1 MNEESRFE
9 GLVRVLRERWWVILL
24 AMVITT
30 GFAAAYAST
39 REKRYTA
46 TATLFFRNT
55 TGNLLD
61 SNQSGPSD
69 PAREAA
75 TNFKLVSLTIVADRT
90 ARSLGVQ
97 LKDVTGSVTVS
108 SSGQTDLVNVAAE
121 TTSPQRSARIANA
134 YARSY
139 IDFRRAADQ
148 RQLSSAI
155 DQLQRSLDALPP
167 EQQDGSEGERL
178 RDRIDQLTVARALTT
193 GNAELAQPA
202 TPPSKSSYP
211 KVMTTIVLG
220 AIFGFAIG
228 LALAVV
234 LARLDR
240 TVRDPEELQTI
251 FRLPV
256 IGSIPR
262 SRQLRSGTG
271 DVAQLGPREEE
282 AFKELR
288 AYLRILDS
296 ERSISPLLVVSAL
309 PREGKSTIAMRLA
322 ETMAEMGDR
331 VILVEAD
338 LRKPTQL
345 KDIEADRAGHGLSAV
360 LSEGRLDT
368 EIAHVSL
375 TGQAGEPRTLDVL
388 PAGPTP
394 PNPTEL
400 LESRRMR
407 EVLDD
412 LVDRYDMV
420 IVDTPALTVVSDA
433 LALVAEDS
441 TIVVVAAIGQSSRAS
456 VDQLARQIE
465 LLRGH
470 KIGIIA
476 NMATTGSRT
485 YHDYYY
491 GQRESQPDAPRKS
504 LLGIGGRKR

>member
-1 MNEESRFE
+1 MNEERRFE
-9 GLVRVLRERWWVILL
+9 RIMRILRERWWVILL
-24 AMVITT
+24 AMVVTT
-30 GFAAAYAST
+30 GAAAAFAAT

-61 SNQSGPSD
+61 QPQSGVSD

-90 ARSLGVQ
+90 ARRLGVP
-97 LKDVTGSVTVS
+97 LRDVTSTVKVS

-121 TTSPQRSARIANA
+121 TTSPARSARIANA
-134 YARSY
+134 YASSY
-139 IDFRRAADQ
+139 IDFRRTADQ
-148 RQLSSAI
+148 RQLSSAV
-155 DQLQRSLDALPP
+155 DQLQRSLDALPA
-167 EQQDGSEGERL
+167 EQQNGLEGERL

-202 TPPSKSSYP
+202 RRPTSSSYP
-211 KVMTTIVLG
+211 DVVTIVVLG
-220 AIFGFAIG
+220 AIFGLALG

-240 TVRDPEELQTI
+240 TVRDPEELQAI

-256 IGSIPR
+256 IGTIPR
-262 SRQLRSGTG
+262 SRQLRAGTAA
-271 DVAQLGPREEE
+271 VNPLGPREEE

-309 PREGKSTIAMRLA
+309 PQEGKSTIAMRLA
-322 ETMAEMGDR
+322 ETMAVMGDR

-345 KDIEADRAGHGLSAV
+345 KDITEREGHGLTAV
-360 LSEGRLDT
+360 LADGRLAS
-368 EIAHVSL
+368 EISHITL
-375 TGQAGEPRTLDVL
+375 TGQGGELRTLDIL

-407 EVLDD
+407 QVLDD
-412 LVDRYDMV
+412 LAERYDMV
-420 IVDTPALTVVSDA
+420 IVDTPALTVVTDA

-441 TIVVVAAIGQSSRAS
+441 TIVVVAAIGQSSRQS

-476 NMATTGSRT
+476 NMATSGSRT

-491 GQRESQPDAPRKS
+491 GAREVAPEARRKS
-504 LLGIGGRKR
+504 VLGIGGRRR

>member
-1 MNEESRFE
+1 MNEESRLE
-9 GLVRVLRERWWVILL
+9 GVFRILRERWWVILL
-24 AMVITT
+24 AVIVTT
-30 GFAAAYAST
+30 GAAAAFAAT

-46 TATLFFRNT
+46 TATLFFRDT

-61 SNQSGPSD
+61 QQQSGTTD
-69 PAREAA
+69 PARQAA
-75 TNFKLVSLTIVADRT
+75 TNFKLVSLGIVGQRT
-90 ARSLGVQ
+90 ARTLGVPLSQ
-97 LKDVTGSVTVS
+97 VTGSVKVS

-121 TTSPQRSARIANA
+121 TTSPTRSARIANA

-148 RQLSSAI
+148 KQLSSAI

-167 EQQDGSEGERL
+167 EQQNGSEGERL

-202 TPPSKSSYP
+202 TAPHSPSYP
-211 KVMTTIVLG
+211 KVATIIVLG
-220 AIFGFAIG
+220 AIVGIALG
-228 LALAVV
+228 LALAVL

-240 TVRDPEELQTI
+240 TVRDPEELQAI

-256 IGSIPR
+256 IGTIPR

-271 DVAQLGPREEE
+271 DVAPLGPREEE

-309 PREGKSTIAMRLA
+309 PQEGKSTITMRLA
-322 ETMAEMGDR
+322 EVMASMGDR

-345 KDIEADRAGHGLSAV
+345 KDIAEKAGHGLSAV
-360 LSEGRLDT
+360 LAEGRLDS
-368 EIAHVSL
+368 EIAHVAV
-375 TGQAGEPRTLDVL
+375 TGQGGEPRTLDVL

-407 EVLDD
+407 QVLDD
-412 LVDRYDMV
+412 LAERYDIV
-420 IVDTPALTVVSDA
+420 LVDTPALTVVSDA

-441 TIVVVAAIGQSSRAS
+441 AIVVVAAIGQSSRAS
-456 VDQLARQIE
+456 VDQLARQID

-476 NMATTGSRT
+476 NMATSGSRT

-491 GQRESQPDAPRKS
+491 GVREPEADGRRRS
-504 LLGIGGRKR
+504 LLGIGGRRR

>member
-1 MNEESRFE
+1 MRI
-9 GLVRVLRERWWVILL
+9 LRERWWVILL
-24 AMVITT
+24 AMVVTT
-30 GFAAAYAST
+30 GAAAAFATT

-46 TATLFFRNT
+46 TATLFFRQT

-61 SNQSGPSD
+61 QPQSGISD

-90 ARSLGVQ
+90 ARALGVP
-97 LKDVTGSVTVS
+97 LSTVTDSVKVS
-108 SSGQTDLVNVAAE
+108 ASGQTDLVNVAAE
-121 TTSPQRSARIANA
+121 TTSPGRSARIANA

-139 IDFRRAADQ
+139 IDFRRTADQ
-148 RQLSSAI
+148 RQLTSAI
-155 DQLQRSLDALPP
+155 DQLQRSFDALSP
-167 EQQDGSEGERL
+167 EQQSGTEGVRL

-202 TPPSKSSYP
+202 RPPTSSSYP
-211 KVMTTIVLG
+211 DVVTIVILG
-220 AIFGFAIG
+220 AIFGFALG

-240 TVRDPEELQTI
+240 TVRDPDELQEI

-262 SRQLRSGTG
+262 SRQLRSGTR
-271 DVAQLGPREEE
+271 DVAPLGAREEE

-296 ERSISPLLVVSAL
+296 ERPISPLLVVSAL
-309 PREGKSTIAMRLA
+309 PQEGKSTIAMRLA
-322 ETMAEMGDR
+322 ETMAAMGDR

-345 KDIEADRAGHGLSAV
+345 KDITEQAGHGLSAV
-360 LSEGRLDT
+360 LVAGRLES
-368 EIAHVSL
+368 EIAQVSL
-375 TGQAGEPRTLDVL
+375 TGQGGEPRTLDVL
-388 PAGPTP
+388 PAGPLP

-407 EVLDD
+407 QLLDD
-412 LVDRYDMV
+412 LAERYDMV

-441 TIVVVAAIGQSSRAS
+441 TIVVVAAIGQSSRQS
-456 VDQLARQIE
+456 VGQLARQID
-465 LLRGH
+465 LLRGR
-470 KIGIIA
+470 KLGIIA
-476 NMATTGSRT
+476 NMTTSGSRT

-491 GQRESQPDAPRKS
+491 GGGEAAPETRRKS
-504 LLGIGGRKR
+504 LLGIGGRRR